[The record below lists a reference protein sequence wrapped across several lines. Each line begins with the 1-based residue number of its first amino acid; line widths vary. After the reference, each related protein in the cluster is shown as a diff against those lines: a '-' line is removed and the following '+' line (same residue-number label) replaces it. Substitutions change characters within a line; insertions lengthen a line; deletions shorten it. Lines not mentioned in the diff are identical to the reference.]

1 MERVKKMDKKTLLHI
16 IFIRL
21 IFMVVAII
29 VAGLIAGIV
38 AFIVSNITD
47 NINTIVTS
55 CLISVWIA
63 EIIVSVI
70 RSRMTYKKR
79 IKLMDENDI
88 EKAKKE
94 EKKLKKMYIISTAG
108 FSIVLGF
115 ILYNIKEQI
124 INSLDGTGE
133 EITNG
138 TANSLMFYLKIIIV
152 VVLIIVY
159 VLRVIKQRNKKN
171 KV

>member
-1 MERVKKMDKKTLLHI
+1 MI
-16 IFIRL
+16 
-21 IFMVVAII
+21 VAII

-55 CLISVWIA
+55 CLISIWIA

-79 IKLMDENDI
+79 IKLMDEDDV
-88 EKAKKE
+88 EKVKAE
-94 EKKLKKMYIISTAG
+94 RKKLKKMYIISMVG
-108 FSIVLGF
+108 FSILLGF
-115 ILYNIKEQI
+115 ILYNVKEQI
-124 INSLDGTGE
+124 INSMNGTGE
-133 EITNG
+133 KITKETSNYP
-138 TANSLMFYLKIIIV
+138 TFYLKIIIV

-159 VLRVIKQRNKKN
+159 ALRIINQKNKKN